1 MLFGG
6 ALARVSC
13 RFRARHLL
21 YLRPVIAFSSVSKQ
35 YGGQILF
42 VDASFQINPGEKV
55 GLVGPNGAGKSTVFR
70 LIAGEEQPDDGQI
83 ERPRK
88 LTLGYFRQDVGDLR
102 GRSILAETC
111 AGAGEVA
118 ELADELARLSVRL
131 EAAGDDLD
139 DVVTRFGEVQARY
152 QDLGGYELE
161 ARAQSILHG
170 LGFGDEHMAAD
181 VGTLSGGWKMRV
193 ALAQILLS
201 RPDLLLLDEPTN
213 YLDLE
218 SIIWLEGF
226 LRDYPGAAIM
236 TCHDREIMN
245 RVVKKIVEIDGGEL
259 RTYSGNYDFYE
270 RAREIERERRE
281 AEYARQQAMLAKESK
296 FIERF
301 KAQAAKANLVQSR
314 IKKLDKIEKI
324 EEPRRIVEKTFDFR
338 VPPRSGDDVVKLDKV
353 KKAYGTRVVHD
364 GLTMIFTRKERWAVM
379 GENGAGKSTLLKMIA
394 GALKPDSGTV
404 TIGASVTMGYY
415 AQHVMDGLSGDRTV
429 LEELQEHAPTA
440 NQGTLRSLAGAFGF
454 HDDDVFKPVRVLS
467 GGERARVALAKLLYD
482 APNLLVLDEPT
493 NHLDIATKRALVK
506 ALADYEGTL
515 IFVSHDRQFLRALAN
530 RVLERS
536 PAGPRLYGG
545 SYEEYVASTG
555 REAPGMRA

>member
-1 MLFGG
+1 
-6 ALARVSC
+6 
-13 RFRARHLL
+13 
-21 YLRPVIAFSSVSKQ
+21 VIAFSSVSKQ

-70 LIAGEEQPDDGQI
+70 LIAGEEAADDGAI

-88 LTLGYFRQDVGDLR
+88 LTLGFFRQDVGDAR

-118 ELADELARLSVRL
+118 ELAEELARLGARL
-131 EAAGDDLD
+131 EAAGDDLEQ
-139 DVVTRFGEVQARY
+139 VVERFGEVQARY

-161 ARAQSILHG
+161 ARAQSILAG
-170 LGFGDEHMAAD
+170 LGFAPDQIAAD
-181 VGTLSGGWKMRV
+181 VGTLSGGWRMRV
-193 ALAQILLS
+193 ALARILLA

-218 SIIWLEGF
+218 SILWLEGF
-226 LRDYPGAAIM
+226 LRDYAGTVVM

-245 RVVKKIVEIDGGEL
+245 RVVAKIIEIDGGDL
-259 RTYSGNYDFYE
+259 RSYSGNYDFYE
-270 RAREIERERRE
+270 RMRELEAARRE
-281 AEYARQQAMLAKESK
+281 AEYARQQARLAKETR

-301 KAQAAKANLVQSR
+301 KTHVAKAAQVQSR
-314 IKKLDKIEKI
+314 LKKLDKLERIA
-324 EEPRRIVEKTFDFR
+324 EPRRIVEKSFELR
-338 VPPRSGDDVVKLDKV
+338 APSRSGDDVVKLDGV
-353 KKAYGTRVVHD
+353 AKAYGARVVHA
-364 GLTMIFTRKERWAVM
+364 GLSLTVRRRERWAVM
-379 GENGAGKSTLLKMIA
+379 GENGAGKSTLLRMIV
-394 GALKPDSGTV
+394 GALPPDRGSAA
-404 TIGASVTMGYY
+404 IGASVTLGYY
-415 AQHVMDGLSGDRTV
+415 AQHVMDGLRGDHTV
-429 LEELQEHAPTA
+429 LEELAEHAPLAT
-440 NQGTLRSLAGAFGF
+440 QGTLRNLAGMFGF
-454 HDDDVFKPVRVLS
+454 HDDDVHKPVRVLS

-493 NHLDIATKRALVK
+493 NHLDIATKRALVR

-515 IFVSHDRQFLRALAN
+515 IFVSHDRQFLRALAT
-530 RVLERS
+530 RVLELS
-536 PAGPRLYGG
+536 AAGPRVYGG

>member
-1 MLFGG
+1 M
-6 ALARVSC
+6 
-13 RFRARHLL
+13 
-21 YLRPVIAFSSVSKQ
+21 IAFSSVTKQ

-70 LIAGEEQPDDGQI
+70 LIVGEESPDDGAV
-83 ERPRK
+83 EKPRK
-88 LTLGYFRQDVGDLR
+88 LTVGYFRQDVGELR

-118 ELADELARLSVRL
+118 TLADELAVLSAKL

-139 DVVTRFGEVQARY
+139 AVVTRFGEVQARY

-161 ARAQSILHG
+161 ARAQEILHG
-170 LGFGDEHMAAD
+170 LGFAQDHINDD

-193 ALAQILLS
+193 ALAQILLA
-201 RPDLLLLDEPTN
+201 RPELLLLDEPTN

-218 SIIWLEGF
+218 SILWLEGF
-226 LRDYPGAAIM
+226 LRDYEGTVVM

-245 RVVKKIVEIDGGEL
+245 RVVRKIVEIDGGTV
-259 RTYSGNYDFYE
+259 RSYGGNYDFYE
-270 RAREIERERRE
+270 RAREVEAARRE
-281 AEYARQQAMLAKESK
+281 AEYARQQAMLAKESR

-301 KAQAAKANLVQSR
+301 KTHVAKAAQVQSR
-314 IKKLDKIEKI
+314 LKKLDKIEKI
-324 EEPRRIVEKTFDFR
+324 AEPRRFVEKHFEFR
-338 VPPRSGDDVVKLDKV
+338 TPPRSGDDVVRLQALR
-353 KKAYGTRVVHD
+353 KAFGARVVHD
-364 GLTMIFTRKERWAVM
+364 GLTLTVRRKERWAVM

-394 GALKPDSGTV
+394 GALTPDAGDA
-404 TIGASVTMGYY
+404 TIGASVTLGYY
-415 AQHVMDGLSGDRTV
+415 AQHVMDLLDSDRTV
-429 LEELQEHAPTA
+429 LEELQEHAPAA

-454 HDDDVFKPVRVLS
+454 HDDDVFKPISVLS
-467 GGERARVALAKLLYD
+467 GGEKARVALAKLLYD

-506 ALADYEGTL
+506 ALRDYEGTL
-515 IFVSHDRQFLRALAN
+515 IFVSHDRQFLSALAT
-530 RVLERS
+530 RVLELAPGQHRV
-536 PAGPRLYGG
+536 YGG
-545 SYEEYVASTG
+545 SYDEYVASTG

>member
-1 MLFGG
+1 M
-6 ALARVSC
+6 
-13 RFRARHLL
+13 
-21 YLRPVIAFSSVSKQ
+21 IAFSSVSKQ

-42 VDASFQINPGEKV
+42 VEASFQINPGEKV

-83 ERPRK
+83 ERPKK

-102 GRSILAETC
+102 GRSILAEIC
-111 AGAGEVA
+111 AGAGEVST
-118 ELADELARLSVRL
+118 LADELAKLTVRL

-139 DVVTRFGEVQARY
+139 DVVMRFGEVQARY

-170 LGFGDEHMAAD
+170 LGFADEQMQND

-193 ALAQILLS
+193 ALGQILLA
-201 RPDLLLLDEPTN
+201 RPDVLLLDEPTN

-218 SIIWLEGF
+218 SILWLEAF
-226 LRDYPGAAIM
+226 LRDYPGAVIM

-245 RVVKKIVEIDGGEL
+245 RVVGKIVEIDGGEL

-270 RAREIERERRE
+270 GARAIEATRRE
-281 AEYARQQAMLAKESK
+281 AEYSRQQAMLAKESK

-324 EEPRRIVEKTFDFR
+324 EEPRRIVEKSFEFR
-338 VPPRSGDDVVKLDKV
+338 VPSRSGDDVVKLDKV
-353 KKAYGTRVVHD
+353 RKAYGTRVVHD
-364 GLTMIFTRKERWAVM
+364 GVTMIFHRKERWAVM

-394 GALKPDSGTV
+394 GALKPDSGSA

-415 AQHVMDGLSGDRTV
+415 AQHVMEGLSGDLTV
-429 LEELQEHAPTA
+429 LEELQAHAPNA

-467 GGERARVALAKLLYD
+467 GGERARIALAKLLYD

-530 RVLERS
+530 RVLELS
-536 PAGPRLYGG
+536 LAGPRLYGG
-545 SYEEYVASTG
+545 SYEEYVSSTG
-555 REAPGMRA
+555 REAPGMRAVS

>member
-1 MLFGG
+1 
-6 ALARVSC
+6 
-13 RFRARHLL
+13 
-21 YLRPVIAFSSVSKQ
+21 VIAFSSVSKQ

-70 LIAGEEQPDDGQI
+70 LIAGEEEPDDGQI

-118 ELADELARLSVRL
+118 ELAEELAKLTTRL

-139 DVVTRFGEVQARY
+139 DVVLRFGEVQARY

-161 ARAQSILHG
+161 ARAQAILHG
-170 LGFGDEHMAAD
+170 LGFADEQMGND
-181 VGTLSGGWKMRV
+181 VATLSGGWKMRV
-193 ALAQILLS
+193 ALAQILLA
-201 RPDLLLLDEPTN
+201 RPDVLLLDEPTN

-218 SIIWLEGF
+218 SILWLEAF
-226 LRDYPGAAIM
+226 LRDYPGAVIM

-245 RVVKKIVEIDGGEL
+245 RVASKIVEIDGGDL
-259 RTYSGNYDFYE
+259 RTYTGNYDFYE
-270 RAREIERERRE
+270 KAREIEATRRE

-324 EEPRRIVEKTFDFR
+324 EEPRRIVEKSFDFR
-338 VPPRSGDDVVKLDKV
+338 VPPRSGDDVIKIDKV

-364 GLTMIFTRKERWAVM
+364 GLTMIVRRKERWAVM

-394 GALKPDSGTV
+394 GALAPDSGSA

-415 AQHVMDGLSGDRTV
+415 AQHVMDGLSGERTV
-429 LEELQEHAPTA
+429 LEELMAHAPLA

-454 HDDDVFKPVRVLS
+454 HDDDVFKHVRVLS
-467 GGERARVALAKLLYD
+467 GGERARIALAKLLYD

-493 NHLDIATKRALVK
+493 NHLDIVTKRALVK

-530 RVLERS
+530 RVLELS
-536 PAGPRLYGG
+536 NAGPRLYGG
-545 SYEEYVASTG
+545 SYEEYVSSTG
-555 REAPGMRA
+555 REAPGMRAQ